1 MLRRWASNNDV
12 SNSRNLSHVLMDGGC
27 LSIPCDKILE
37 FYDVYCDAVNAG
49 EKVFVVEQKT
59 QPAYNFFAD
68 LDYKAEEALTVEEIE
83 AVCRVICAKVG
94 NLGGGDCVVSV
105 AEPKPAGEGL
115 VKTGVHLNW
124 PGFVV
129 DQASACALREHI
141 LIALHTAKPGV
152 NWGAVVDNSVYGD
165 PRTGAKGSGFR
176 MPWSHK
182 KAKGVVEGPY
192 LPVFRWTRKPL
203 STMLRLPPEVT
214 PALLSEVAVR
224 VTEGADVAVKV
235 VHPPSAL
242 SVAKTK
248 EGGFSKSETKDEV
261 HDDAMSAHL
270 ETFIRTTMEGQAS
283 ARVTKIFKHKNQFL
297 VSTTSKYCENLAREH
312 GSNHVWFYVSG
323 DLITQKCFC
332 RCETLEGRADGFC
345 KDFTGKRYALTGEIK
360 RMLYPEPTKCP
371 PIVKKIKKKER
382 RPTAVDEARVEIQAF
397 IQTYGDGFANA
408 QVIELKKVRGGF
420 AVTTNAA
427 CRSCGRTCAFNLKRD
442 ILTQACECK
451 GGRKMKIF
459 SSTYK
464 KLAR

>member
-1 MLRRWASNNDV
+1 MLRRWASKNDFT
-12 SNSRNLSHVLMDGGC
+12 NSRNLSHVLMDGGC
-27 LSIPCDKILE
+27 LSIPCDKIPE
-37 FYDVYCDAVNAG
+37 FYKVYCDAVNAG
-49 EKVFVVEQKT
+49 ERVFVVEQKT
-59 QPAYNFFAD
+59 QPVYNFFAD

-94 NLGGGDCVVSV
+94 NLGGGDCIVSV
-105 AEPKPAGEGL
+105 AEPKPAGAL

-124 PGFVV
+124 PGFRV

-203 STMLRLPPEVT
+203 STMLRLAPDVT
-214 PALLSEVAVR
+214 PELLAQVAVR
-224 VTEGADVAVKV
+224 AEGEPVK
-235 VHPPSAL
+235 VHPPSKV
-242 SVAKTK
+242 SVATAK
-248 EGGFSKSETKDEV
+248 EGGFSKAETKDEV
-261 HDDAMSAHL
+261 QDDALSAHL

-297 VSTTSKYCENLAREH
+297 ISTSSKYCENLGREH

-323 DLITQKCFC
+323 DMITQKCFC
-332 RCETLEGRADGFC
+332 RCETLEGRAEGFC
-345 KDFTGKRYALTGEIK
+345 KDFMGKRYALTGEIK
-360 RMLYPEPTKCP
+360 RMLYPQPTKCP
-371 PIVKKIKKKER
+371 PIVKKIKKKEK
-382 RPTAVDEARVEIQAF
+382 RPTAVDEARVEIQTF
-397 IQTYGDGFANA
+397 IQRYAEGGFANA

-420 AVTTNAA
+420 AVTTNAT
-427 CRSCGRTCAFNLKRD
+427 CRSCGRTCGFNLKRD

-459 SSTYK
+459 ASTYK